1 MRKIEASGLDLNLL
15 VALQMLLK
23 HSQVSA
29 AANACGVTASAM
41 SRSLAR
47 LRQALGDPL
56 LTPVGRDLVPTSR
69 ALELMPELDDIL
81 RRISQL
87 SNPAVFD
94 PHSSERAFR
103 IACTDYE
110 ITTLLVPLVQQLSE
124 SAPGVRLHLLNGGDL
139 GVGGLENKV
148 AELAL
153 LSPEGTYLWAKR
165 KLLLRESFLTLLP
178 KSALPLTKDRCLNLH
193 HVVLA
198 TGEPEPN
205 PVDAGLSQHQRHI
218 ACRARSFASAIE
230 LACAAHW
237 AFNVPARLIERMQLP
252 QHMCVV
258 KPVIEVPDFDVAMY
272 WHTQTDKDPGLQWL
286 RGAIAALASSI

>member
-1 MRKIEASGLDLNLL
+1 MWPRCCA
-15 VALQMLLK
+15 
-23 HSQVSA
+23 
-29 AANACGVTASAM
+29 
-41 SRSLAR
+41 
-47 LRQALGDPL
+47 
-56 LTPVGRDLVPTSR
+56 TSR
-69 ALELMPELDDIL
+69 ALALMPELDDIL
-81 RRISQL
+81 HRISQL

-94 PHSSERAFR
+94 PLSSERAFR
-103 IACTDYE
+103 IACSDYE
-110 ITTLLVPLVQQLSE
+110 ITTLLVPLVQQLRE
-124 SAPGVRLHLLNGGDL
+124 SAPSVRLHLLNGGDL
-139 GVGGLENKV
+139 GVGCLENKV

-178 KSALPLTKDRCLNLH
+178 KSALPLTKDRYLNLQ

-198 TGEPEPN
+198 TDEPEPN
-205 PVDAGLSQHQRHI
+205 PVDAPLGRHQRHI

-237 AFNVPARLIERMQLP
+237 ALNVPARLIERMQLP
-252 QHMCVV
+252 QHMCVM
-258 KPVIEVPDFDVAMY
+258 KPVIDVPDFEVAMY

>member
-23 HSQVSA
+23 HSQVA
-29 AANACGVTASAM
+29 AAAIACGVTASAM

-178 KSALPLTKDRCLNLH
+178 KSALPLTKDRYLNLH

-198 TGEPEPN
+198 TDEPEPN
-205 PVDAGLSQHQRHI
+205 PVDAPLSRHQRHI
-218 ACRARSFASAIE
+218 ACRSRSFSSAIE